1 MFILIKVLSL
11 TNFTIKELQANTSPM
26 KYKYILIFLMCNL
39 WIMSRA
45 DSMDHIQKQFQENAA
60 VQIDTTKI
68 AAFFETYPKFRSYQA
83 QVKLLYKKHGD
94 YIWYDHKG
102 LVEFAYVLHKQV
114 GQMREEGLPVPV
126 PYEIEWEKIFEKQNC
141 TIPNLESEL
150 VISCM
155 YFFYTTKVF
164 SGFTIGKS
172 EETGWY
178 LPRENASNAAY
189 LDSLVQGIA
198 SKKEFKHDYFNQYYS
213 LKQALKKYLEIEKNG
228 GWKVVKLEKEIKLLH
243 QGDSSTTVQGV
254 RNRLFIEGFIS
265 QDNASIVFDQAITD
279 GITAYGTSQN
289 HDFESK
295 ITPKLI
301 EMLNIPVENRIKTIS
316 VNMERCRWISPKI
329 NTAQEYIA
337 VNIPS
342 YRLLY
347 YRDGKPFLVSK
358 VVVGKEFHKTIVF
371 SGSMSYLAFSPY
383 WNVPTS
389 ILKKE
394 ILPKIKK
401 NPNYLQN
408 QNMEWHDGQVRQK
421 PGGSNALGYV
431 KFMFPNSHN
440 IYLHDSPSKSFF
452 NKDKRAFSH
461 GCVRVEKAR
470 ELALAIMEKEA
481 NWSTKKIDA
490 AMHLGKENTYLLQDK
505 IPVYIAYF
513 TAWAD
518 GSGNVAFYDDLYNR
532 DNALAKVLFE
542 N

>member
-1 MFILIKVLSL
+1 
-11 TNFTIKELQANTSPM
+11 
-26 KYKYILIFLMCNL
+26 MCST
-39 WIMSRA
+39 WIISRA
-45 DSMDHIQKQFQENAA
+45 DSRDGVQKHFQENPAT
-60 VQIDTTKI
+60 QIDTTKI
-68 AAFFETYPKFRSYQA
+68 AAFFQTFPKFNPYQNE
-83 QVKLLYKKHGD
+83 VKLLYKKHQD
-94 YIWYDHKG
+94 YIWYDQNG
-102 LVEFAYVLHKQV
+102 LIEFTSVLHKQIQ
-114 GQMREEGLPVPV
+114 QMREEGLPVPV
-126 PYEIEWEKIFEKQNC
+126 PYETEWEKIFEKQTT
-141 TIPNLESEL
+141 TIPNFESEL
-150 VISCM
+150 FISCM

-164 SGFTIGKS
+164 NGFTIGKS

-178 LPRENASNAAY
+178 LPRENTSNIAY
-189 LDSLVQGIA
+189 IDTLIQAVA
-198 SKKEFKHDYFNQYYS
+198 FKKELKHDYFDQYYH
-213 LKQALKKYLEIEKNG
+213 LKQALKKYIEIEKKG
-228 GWKVVKLEKEIKLLH
+228 GWKVVKLDKEIKFLH
-243 QGDSSTTVQGV
+243 QGDSSTTVQEL
-254 RNRLFIEGFIS
+254 RNRLFLEGFIS
-265 QDNASIVFDQAITD
+265 QDDASILFDQTISD
-279 GITAYGTSQN
+279 GIIAYGTSQN
-289 HDFESK
+289 HDFDGK

-301 EMLNIPVENRIKTIS
+301 EMLNVSVESRIKTIS

-329 NTAQEYIA
+329 NSAQEYIA

-347 YRDGKPFLVSK
+347 YRDGKPFLISK

-371 SGSMSYLAFSPY
+371 SGSISYLAFSPY

-389 ILKKE
+389 ILNKE

-421 PGGSNALGYV
+421 PGGNNALGLV

-452 NKDKRAFSH
+452 NKEKRAFSH

-470 ELALAIMEKEA
+470 ELAVAIMEKEA
-481 NWSTKKIDA
+481 NWNAQKVDA
-490 AMHLGKENTYLLQDK
+490 VMHLKKENTYELKDK

-518 GSGNVAFYDDLYNR
+518 GGGNIAFYDDLYNR

>member
-1 MFILIKVLSL
+1 MQIIVSK
-11 TNFTIKELQANTSPM
+11 TQAKYFPM
-26 KYKYILIFLMCNL
+26 KYKYILVFLMCSN

-45 DSMDHIQKQFQENAA
+45 ACMDHLQKQFQQNPA

-68 AAFFETYPKFRSYQA
+68 LAFFETYPEFKPYQA

-94 YIWYDHKG
+94 YIWYDQRG
-102 LVEFAYVLHKQV
+102 LVEFAYVLHKQL
-114 GQMREEGLPVPV
+114 GSMGDEGLPVAV
-126 PYEIEWEKIFEKQNC
+126 PYETQWNKIFENQTS
-141 TIPNLESEL
+141 TISNLESEL
-150 VISCM
+150 IISCL

-172 EETGWY
+172 QETGWY
-178 LPRENASNAAY
+178 LPRENASNTAY
-189 LDSLVQGIA
+189 LDTLVQGIA
-198 SKKEFKHDYFNQYYS
+198 SKKEFNHDYFNQYYP
-213 LKQALKKYLEIEKNG
+213 LKQALKKYLEIKKNG
-228 GWKVVKLEKEIKLLH
+228 GWKVVKLEKGIKFLH
-243 QGDSSTTVQGV
+243 QGDSSTTVQEV
-254 RNRLFIEGFIS
+254 RNRLFLEGFVTEDS
-265 QDNASIVFDQAITD
+265 ASLLFDQTITD
-279 GITAYGTSQN
+279 GITAYGKSQN
-289 HDFESK
+289 HDFYSK

-301 EMLNIPVENRIKTIS
+301 EMLNIPIESRIKTIS

-347 YRDGKPFLVSK
+347 YRDGKLFLVSK
-358 VVVGKEFHKTIVF
+358 VVVGREFHKTIVF
-371 SGSMSYLAFSPY
+371 SGSISYLAFSPY
-383 WNVPTS
+383 WNVPNS

-401 NPNYLQN
+401 NPNYLEN

-452 NKDKRAFSH
+452 NRDKRAFSH

-470 ELALAIMEKEA
+470 ELAIAIMEKEA
-481 NWSTKKIDA
+481 NWSTKKVDA
-490 AMHLGKENTYLLQDK
+490 AMHLGKENTYVLQNK

-518 GSGNVAFYDDLYNR
+518 GSGNIAFYDDLYNR
-532 DNALAKVLFE
+532 DNALAKVLFG

>member
-1 MFILIKVLSL
+1 
-11 TNFTIKELQANTSPM
+11 M

-39 WIMSRA
+39 WMMSRA
-45 DSMDHIQKQFQENAA
+45 NSMDHVQKQLQENAA

-68 AAFFETYPKFRSYQA
+68 AAFFETYPKFSPYQA
-83 QVKLLYKKHGD
+83 QVKQLYKKHGD
-94 YIWYDHKG
+94 YIWYDEKG
-102 LVEFAYVLHKQV
+102 LIEFAYVLHKQV
-114 GQMREEGLPVPV
+114 GQMREEGLPVPI
-126 PYEIEWEKIFEKQNC
+126 PYEMEFTKIFEQNPNKN
-141 TIPNLESEL
+141 PNLESEL
-150 VISCM
+150 LISCM
-155 YFFYTTKVF
+155 YCFYTTKVF

-178 LPRENASNAAY
+178 LPRENASNTAY
-189 LDSLVQGIA
+189 LDTLVQGIG
-198 SKKEFKHDYFNQYYS
+198 SKKEFNHDYFSQYYA

-228 GWKVVKLEKEIKLLH
+228 GWKMVKLKKEIKSLH
-243 QGDSSTTVQGV
+243 QGDSSTTVQEV
-254 RNRLFIEGFIS
+254 RNRLFLEGFIS
-265 QDNASIVFDQAITD
+265 QDNASFLFDQTITD
-279 GITAYGTSQN
+279 GISAYGTSQN

-295 ITPKLI
+295 ITPRLI
-301 EMLNIPVENRIKTIS
+301 DMLNVPVESRIKTIS

-342 YRLLY
+342 FKLLY

-371 SGSMSYLAFSPY
+371 SGNMSYLAFSPY

-394 ILPKIKK
+394 ILPNIKK

-408 QNMEWHDGQVRQK
+408 QHMEWHDGQVRQK

-470 ELALAIMEKEA
+470 ELAIAIMEKEA
-481 NWSTKKIDA
+481 NWSTQKVDE
-490 AMHLGKENTYLLQDK
+490 AMHLGKENTYVLQDK

-518 GSGNVAFYDDLYNR
+518 GSGNIAFYDDLYNR

>member
-1 MFILIKVLSL
+1 
-11 TNFTIKELQANTSPM
+11 M
-26 KYKYILIFLMCNL
+26 KYKNILIFLICST
-39 WIMSRA
+39 WIMSQA
-45 DSMDHIQKQFQENAA
+45 ACIDHLQKQFGQNPAL
-60 VQIDTTKI
+60 QIDTTKI
-68 AAFFETYPKFRSYQA
+68 PAFFEVYPEFKPYKA

-94 YIWYDHKG
+94 YIWYDQKG
-102 LVEFAYVLHKQV
+102 LIEFAYVLHKQV
-114 GQMREEGLPVPV
+114 GQMREEGLPVPI
-126 PYEIEWEKIFEKQNC
+126 PYEMEFAKIFEQNPG
-141 TIPNLESEL
+141 TIPNLKSEL
-150 VISCM
+150 LISCM

-189 LDSLVQGIA
+189 LDTLVQGI
-198 SKKEFKHDYFNQYYS
+198 SSIKEFRHDYFNQYYP
-213 LKQALKKYLEIEKNG
+213 LKEALKKYLEIEKKG
-228 GWKVVKLEKEIKLLH
+228 GWNVVTLEKEVKSL
-243 QGDSSTTVQGV
+243 QKGDSSTTVQEV
-254 RNRLFIEGFIS
+254 RNRLFLEGFIS
-265 QDNASIVFDQAITD
+265 QNNASLLFDQTITD

-289 HDFESK
+289 QDFDSK
-295 ITPKLI
+295 ITPRLI
-301 EMLNIPVENRIKTIS
+301 EMLNVPVESRIKTIS

-347 YRDGKPFLVSK
+347 YREGKPFLISN

-371 SGSMSYLAFSPY
+371 SGSMSYIAFSPY
-383 WNVPTS
+383 WNVPAS

-394 ILPKIKK
+394 ILPKVKK
-401 NPNYLQN
+401 NPNYLEN

-421 PGGSNALGYV
+421 PGGGNALGLV

-481 NWSTKKIDA
+481 NWSTKKVDA
-490 AMHLGKENTYLLQDK
+490 AMHLGKENTYVLQDK

-518 GSGNVAFYDDLYNR
+518 GSGNVAFYDDLYKR
-532 DNALAKVLFE
+532 DNALAKVLFG